1 MNYLKLIISIIS
13 CELVGILGAFFT
25 TKNIPIWFEGLK
37 KPSFNPPNWI
47 FGPVWFI
54 LYFIMGISFYLIWN
68 KSGEVNIKIPVLFF
82 ILQLIFNFFWS
93 VIFFGLKMPGLAFID
108 ILVLS
113 ALILICIIVFYS
125 ISNTASYLLIPYF
138 LWVCF
143 ASLLNYKI
151 WTLNF

>member
-1 MNYLKLIISIIS
+1 
-13 CELVGILGAFFT
+13 
-25 TKNIPIWFEGLK
+25 
-37 KPSFNPPNWI
+37 
-47 FGPVWFI
+47 
-54 LYFIMGISFYLIWN
+54 MGISFFLIWN